1 MQTFAVFWAF
11 CTCSSLGFPPAAI
24 LTTVIVNFNWFINRI
39 SDFQTSINVHP
50 NVTLQW
56 DRFWKHRGI
65 GVQVIVLI
73 VIVVGHCLET
83 NHEEI
88 CRYREKVLK
97 NFPSMLA
104 KLTKTLHLLFRTSPD
119 VTNKLVLTNTSLQ
132 YMIHMSQKTHH
143 VKKGNHGGSAL
154 NDRRVIDKLTG
165 AVNNSITASS
175 TNQTRHVTLPDFSK
189 CRAL

>member
-1 MQTFAVFWAF
+1 M
-11 CTCSSLGFPPAAI
+11 
-24 LTTVIVNFNWFINRI
+24 
-39 SDFQTSINVHP
+39 
-50 NVTLQW
+50 
-56 DRFWKHRGI
+56 
-65 GVQVIVLI
+65 QVIVSI

-119 VTNKLVLTNTSLQ
+119 VTHKLVLTNTSLQ
-132 YMIHMSQKTHH
+132 YMILMSQKTHH